1 MRAANTGAVTP
12 AGTAPAAAGG
22 MENRHHLAP
31 RVYAGVLQLG
41 KGIPPPLADIATVIR
56 GERPTA
62 ATFAGGALVLTGMLV
77 AGLLRPDDA
86 RPRPAPLVELETP

>member
-1 MRAANTGAVTP
+1 
-12 AGTAPAAAGG
+12 

-41 KGIPPPLADIATVIR
+41 KGIPPLAGTVIATVIR

-62 ATFAGGALVLTGMLV
+62 ATFARGALVLAGVLV
-77 AGLLRPDDA
+77 PGLRRPDDA
-86 RPRPAPLVELETP
+86 QRRPVPAVELEKP